1 MWGQKHRD
9 DAYVLYVDESK
20 SKVVER
26 AGDQRDEHTADVAH
40 KYTRDELMPRWQGW
54 HSFRRRL
61 GTNLNH
67 LGVDDTTMQAI
78 LRHEN
83 VATTQKY
90 DIKPVSADSVRA
102 MAALDTV
109 LCSRFRLDGGHENAV
124 AV

>member
-1 MWGQKHRD
+1 M
-9 DAYVLYVDESK
+9 
-20 SKVVER
+20 
-26 AGDQRDEHTADVAH
+26 DEHTADVAH
-40 KYTRDELMPRWQGW
+40 NYTGDESMPRWQGW
-54 HSFRRRL
+54 HCFRRGL

-67 LGVDDTTMQAI
+67 LGVEDKAIQAI

-90 DIKPVSADSVRA
+90 YIEPVSADSVRA

-109 LCSRFRLDGGHENAV
+109 LCSTCARFRLDGGHENAV